1 MERDL
6 NSSTCY
12 LAISITMAN
21 KNRGTFLSGICIGAA
36 IGTITGLL
44 VAPRQGRDTRKVL
57 GKTIA
62 AVPQMA
68 EDISSSVILQA
79 DKLSAA
85 AGDRWHDTLDR
96 LATAI
101 AAGIVASQSARE
113 ANSADRPK
121 SIHQVDDL

>member
-1 MERDL
+1 
-6 NSSTCY
+6 
-12 LAISITMAN
+12 MAD
-21 KNRGTFLSGICIGAA
+21 KNRGTFVSGMFIGAT
-36 IGTITGLL
+36 IGTITALL

-68 EDISSSVILQA
+68 EDISSSVMLQA

-101 AAGIVASQSARE
+101 SAGIVASQSARE
-113 ANSADRPK
+113 SNPVDRPK
-121 SIHQVDDL
+121 SIQEVDDR

>member
-1 MERDL
+1 
-6 NSSTCY
+6 
-12 LAISITMAN
+12 MAD
-21 KNRGTFLSGICIGAA
+21 KNRGTFLSGIFIGTT

-44 VAPRQGRDTRKVL
+44 LAPRQGRDTRKVL

-96 LATAI
+96 LTTAI
-101 AAGIVASQSARE
+101 SAGIVASQSARE
-113 ANSADRPK
+113 SHPIDRPK
-121 SIHQVDDL
+121 SIQEVDDR

>member
-1 MERDL
+1 
-6 NSSTCY
+6 
-12 LAISITMAN
+12 MAN
-21 KNRGTFLSGICIGAA
+21 KNRGTFVSGMFIGAA
-36 IGTITGLL
+36 IGTVTALL

-68 EDISSSVILQA
+68 EDISSSVMLQA

-85 AGDRWHDTLDR
+85 AGDRWHDTLER

-101 AAGIVASQSARE
+101 SAGVVASQSARE
-113 ANSADRPK
+113 ATPVDRPK
-121 SIHQVDDL
+121 SIHQADD